1 MGQLGIRLSER
12 MAGWVQFNS
21 TVLQNGQMQGAMMEV
36 EAQYPFD
43 FTIHAFSTKFLQY
56 PFCLEFKGQAN
67 FPGLPLRDNA
77 TFLDRQVPIYGT
89 MSISHRGVAY
99 QIFSQ
104 NSPWGQW
111 KIEGAKT
118 YLWWPFSWKR
128 LRHSLVWLPAEM
140 KQDDK
145 VIGKCELEYLPP
157 LWQFPFG
164 IRIKDSQWAHRPHGF
179 LSHRFYELARHLY
192 PDIKQLG
199 TEEELIRSIEAQLA
213 PTPYF
218 VYLLLCWAMYFI
230 RMLSWIFFF
239 NSLSRLTNVEGE
251 ELLQKI
257 RKNSVIKLALLPL
270 LTTIL
275 YPLFEQK
282 TFLKA
287 KGQNIVEP
295 PKNIESEP
303 WMAQSFPPQTRRTS
317 DQSVIEADCVVIGS
331 GAGGAAFAYEMANRG
346 KAVVVLEEGHYF
358 KRQDLSGM
366 AADMMRKLYTQA
378 GIQFSLSNA
387 PLWIPTGTCVGGTT
401 FINSGTCIRTPREV
415 LDRWRG
421 ILGLELNLDKYYPE
435 VEAMLGGIPPVPENI
450 QGGVARVL
458 GKGLQ
463 GTGYTYGPLRRAE
476 SGCDGQSSCIAGCPI
491 NAKRSTAV
499 SYLPEALKRNAFL
512 FSHMRAAKILVEN
525 GQAVGVLAG
534 VPGFGPDFNMMI
546 KAKIVVLA
554 GGTFGTPQ
562 ILYRSGL
569 HKRNPHIGRHLTI
582 HPAFT
587 IGGLFSEVVRETF
600 FVPQS
605 LGVFGIEG
613 GGYVLEGYTLP
624 VDVIPAA
631 MGQWGQ
637 ELSVLMS
644 EVNHFT
650 NFSSML
656 KDVSEGQL
664 ILTPWGALPY
674 YYVTP
679 ELMRNAQESLK
690 MMAKIFFKAGA
701 KKVYLPIQGRE
712 AITSMDPISNLDNES
727 IHPARI
733 IISAHH
739 PLGTCRMARTE
750 ALGAV
755 SPDGEFF
762 GVKNLVVTDGS
773 TIPGPLGVNPQVTI
787 MANSL
792 RVADI
797 WSERL

>member
-12 MAGWVQFNS
+12 MAGWVQFS
-21 TVLQNGQMQGAMMEV
+21 TPGIAGTQIEAD
-36 EAQYPFD
+36 AQYPFD
-43 FTIHAFSTKFLQY
+43 FTIHAFTTKFFQY
-56 PFCLEFKGQAN
+56 PFCLGFQGHAN
-67 FPGLPLRDNA
+67 FPGLPLKEEA

-89 MSISHRGVAY
+89 MCISHRGVAY
-99 QIFSQ
+99 QIFSPK
-104 NSPWGQW
+104 SPWGEW
-111 KIEGAKT
+111 KIEGAKS

-140 KQDDK
+140 QQDGK
-145 VIGKCELEYLPP
+145 VIGKCELEYQPP

-164 IRIKDSQWAHRPHGF
+164 LRIKDSTWAHRPHGF
-179 LSHRFYELARHLY
+179 LSARFYELGRHLY

-218 VYLLLCWAMYFI
+218 IYLLLCWAMYFI
-230 RMLSWIFFF
+230 RMLSWVFFF
-239 NSLSRLTNVEGE
+239 NSLSRLSPTEGE

-275 YPLFEQK
+275 YPLFDQK
-282 TFLKA
+282 AYLKA

-295 PKNIESEP
+295 PKAIEHEP
-303 WMAQSFPPQTRRTS
+303 WMAQSFPPRTRRTS
-317 DQSVIEADCVVIGS
+317 DESVIEADCVVIGS
-331 GAGGAAFAYEMANRG
+331 GAGGAAFAAEMARKG

-358 KRQDLSGM
+358 KRQDLTGL

-401 FINSGTCIRTPREV
+401 FINSGTCIRTPSEV

-421 ILGLELNLDKYYPE
+421 ILGLDLDLEKYFPA
-435 VEAMLGGIPPVPENI
+435 VEQMLGSTPPVPEKI

-458 GKGLQ
+458 ARGLQ
-463 GTGYTYGPLRRAE
+463 GTGYTYGPLHRAE
-476 SGCDGQSSCIAGCPI
+476 NGCDGQGSCISGCPI
-491 NAKRSTAV
+491 NAKLSTAV
-499 SYLPEALKRNAFL
+499 SYMPEALKRNAFL
-512 FSHMRAAKILVEN
+512 FSHMRAKKILVEN
-525 GQAVGVLAG
+525 GQAVGVSAG
-534 VPGFGPDFNMMI
+534 VPGFGPEFDMTV
-546 KAKIVVLA
+546 KAKMVVLA
-554 GGTFGTPQ
+554 AGTFGTPQ
-562 ILYRSGL
+562 VLYRSGL
-569 HKRNPHIGRHLTI
+569 HRSNPHIGRHLTI

-587 IGGLFSEVVRETF
+587 IGGLFSEVVRETL

-613 GGYVLEGYTLP
+613 GDYVLEGYTLP

-631 MGQWGQ
+631 MGQWGR
-637 ELSVLMS
+637 ELATLMS
-644 EVNHFT
+644 EVQHFT
-650 NFSSML
+650 NFSSMMR
-656 KDVSEGQL
+656 DVSEGQL

-679 ELMRNAQESLK
+679 ELMRNAQQSLK

-712 AITSMDPISNLDNES
+712 VITSMEPIANLENES

-750 ALGAV
+750 FLGAV
-755 SPDGEFF
+755 SNEGELFA
-762 GVKNLVVTDGS
+762 VKNLVVADGS

-792 RVADI
+792 RLADL
-797 WSERL
+797 WSGRI